1 MKLFTIAI
9 LLLLCVYSCNKENQ
23 LLIEV
28 NSISKQV
35 EAKYSPDQ
43 REAVFQTSFFF
54 EKNKLIVRGETSEL
68 TAKQALYSALEK
80 LDVRI
85 IDSLELLPEK
95 KLMDN
100 NWGLVNLSVVNLR
113 AHPKHSAELVSQ
125 SIMGTPVKLL
135 KEEDG
140 WYQIQTTDRY
150 IAWVDR
156 AALALKSEDEIEAWR
171 NSERIIFIPDF
182 KLAKDIEQKEVV
194 TDLVAGSILEIE
206 KENHDTYNLILPDG
220 RKIQIEKSNCELFSE
235 WKNRELNDATI
246 LTRTA
251 KQFIGRPYLWG
262 GTSSKGVDC
271 SGFVKSVYF
280 MNGIILARDASL
292 QFLHG
297 DTISPEHGFLKLA
310 EGDLVFF
317 GRLKTAE
324 KPMKV
329 THVGMY
335 VSNGEYIHSSGR
347 VRINSF
353 DPQAENFN
361 NYRSITW
368 LGGRRVLTRV
378 GEPGII
384 RVSEHPWY

>member
-1 MKLFTIAI
+1 MKYFLFVI
-9 LLLLCVYSCNKENQ
+9 LFVITCSCNNEKQ
-23 LLIEV
+23 LLMDA
-28 NSISKQV
+28 NNISQNVKAQF
-35 EAKYSPDQ
+35 APDG
-43 REAVFQTSFFF
+43 REAIYYTTFYFNN
-54 EKNKLIVRGETSEL
+54 NKLIVKGETTVPE
-68 TAKQALYSALEK
+68 AKLALYSY
-80 LDVRI
+80 LDELNNNLV
-85 IDSLELLPEK
+85 DSLEVLPEK
-95 KLMDN
+95 RLMGK

-113 AHPKHSAELVSQ
+113 AHSRHSAELVSQ
-125 SIMGTPVKLL
+125 AIMGTPVKVL
-135 KEEDG
+135 KEENG
-140 WYQIQTTDRY
+140 WYQIQTPDRY

-156 AALALKSEDEIEAWR
+156 AAIALKTKDEIEAWR

-206 KENHDTYNLILPDG
+206 KENQDTYNLILPDG
-220 RKIQIEKSNCELFSE
+220 RKIQIEKLNCELFAE
-235 WKNRELNDATI
+235 WKNREIKDATI

-251 KQFIGRPYLWG
+251 KQFLGRPYLWG

-297 DTISPEHGFLKLA
+297 DTISPERGFSKLE
-310 EGDLVFF
+310 EGDLIFF
-317 GRLKTAE
+317 GRAKTDE
-324 KPMKV
+324 KSTKV

-335 VSNGEYIHSSGR
+335 MNQGEYIHSSGR

-353 DPQAENFN
+353 DPKAEKFN

-378 GEPGII
+378 GESGII
-384 RVSEHPWY
+384 RVLEHPWY